1 MNDGSATS
9 SYADGMDIDT
19 KEYLKNFVSEAL
31 DTLDETEPL
40 VEQFSESDN
49 ADAVNAVFR
58 AFHTLKGLA
67 GFFGLATIQET
78 THVAET
84 LLDVFREADEPRTE
98 DEKTLVYNVL
108 DFLRDAVSQV
118 GERFTDKNASDAG
131 EAIVAR
137 LKKEIAQLNPDT
149 LDEFEE
155 KAAPKPTPTEGEP
168 TAETP
173 SFDVPSEEDELV
185 EQFHAA
191 DERDDDPVAIDL
203 DKNPED
209 AAFGPPDNGEIAE
222 ELDNLPI
229 DEKSVPD
236 DFEFESDV
244 EALDESSFDDA
255 VTRDAKLRFISD
267 AATLIE
273 ECENHLLEIESDF
286 SQAGRLED
294 VFGSIHNVKGNAEFL
309 GFREIVQ
316 LTGRAEDYL
325 APTLNGKKTCDSD
338 LTSAL
343 FAHCDELK
351 DLLSV
356 RRVQIEAGDDVK
368 TLEEKKAKLKKSKA
382 ARKQKEKALD
392 AETTTPDEPRS
403 KKTTPA
409 EKSEKPKAES
419 DEGATED
426 VVEKFAAR
434 DRIITK
440 RKDIRVDTDKLDEL
454 FNLVGELITVESMV
468 VNNQDIQGM
477 DLPNFSRS
485 ANMLEK
491 VIRDLQETTLSIRM
505 TPLEGVFNRMK
516 RLVRDL
522 SMKFGKKTAL
532 RVTGAE
538 TEMDKNVI
546 EEIGDPLVHILRNAI
561 DHGLETPEE
570 REKKG
575 KPAEGR
581 LRLGAS
587 YDGNEILIVV
597 EDDGAGL
604 NKEKILERAAER
616 GLIDKSARLADYEI
630 WNLVFEPGFSTAAKV
645 TDVSGRGVGM
655 DVVKRNVERLRGRI
669 TVESEKDKGTKI
681 GLHIPLTLAIMEG
694 MLVRVGGGIFALPM
708 LSIQE
713 SFRPSLEEVTAT
725 NDGIEMVRVRENLYP
740 VARLHE
746 IYNFNPDQR
755 DLDKGIL
762 VMIEARERKLCLF
775 VDDILGQRQIVV
787 KPLPAYMGDIKGVT
801 GCMALD
807 DGDIGL
813 ILDVDSLI
821 RRAEQ

>member
-1 MNDGSATS
+1 
-9 SYADGMDIDT
+9 MDIDT

-31 DTLDETEPL
+31 DTLDETEPM

-84 LLDVFREADEPRTE
+84 LLDVFRESGDPRSE
-98 DEKTLVYNVL
+98 EEKTLVYNVF
-108 DFLRDAVSQV
+108 DYLRDAVAQV
-118 GERFTDKNASDAG
+118 GERFTDKHASDAG

-137 LKKEIAQLNPDT
+137 LKKEIAALNPDT
-149 LDEFEE
+149 LEEFET
-155 KAAPKPTPTEGEP
+155 KAAPKRP
-168 TAETP
+168 P
-173 SFDVPSEEDELV
+173 SEAAPHADVPSEEDELV

-191 DERDDDPVAIDL
+191 DERDDAPLAIDL
-203 DKNPED
+203 DMDPED
-209 AAFGPPDNGEIAE
+209 AAFGPANNGEIAE

-229 DEKSVPD
+229 DEKSVPA

-244 EALDESSFDDA
+244 EQLDESSFDDA
-255 VTRDAKLRFISD
+255 VTRDAKLRFIAD

-273 ECENHLLEIESDF
+273 ECENHLLEIESDY
-286 SQAGRLED
+286 SQTGRLEE

-316 LTGRAEDYL
+316 LTGRAEDHL
-325 APTLNGKKTCDSD
+325 APTLSGKKGCDSS
-338 LTSAL
+338 LTSTL

-356 RRVQIEAGDDVK
+356 RRVQIEASDDVK
-368 TLEEKKAKLKKSKA
+368 ALEEKKTKLKKSKA
-382 ARKQKEKALD
+382 TRKRKEKSLESET
-392 AETTTPDEPRS
+392 AEPTPDKPRFEEKAAVEQSDKS
-403 KKTTPA
+403 KTAKDDDAGTTR
-409 EKSEKPKAES
+409 
-419 DEGATED
+419 D

-468 VNNQDIQGM
+468 VNNQDLQGM
-477 DLPNFSRS
+477 DLPNFARS

-522 SMKFGKKTAL
+522 SIKFGKKTSL

-561 DHGLETPEE
+561 DHGLEAPEE

-581 LRLGAS
+581 IRLGAS

-604 NKEKILERAAER
+604 NKEKILERAADR
-616 GLIDKSARLADYEI
+616 GLVEKNARLADYEI
-630 WNLVFEPGFSTAAKV
+630 WNLVFEPGFSTAEKV

-669 TVESEKDKGTKI
+669 TVESEKGKGTKI

-713 SFRPSLEEVTAT
+713 SFRPSIEEVTAT

-746 IYNFNPDQR
+746 IYNFKPDQR